1 MPQMAVMAQIVATIF
16 FFIIFLSFSYT
27 ITKEQNIMFAPLHHI
42 RNYSRNEQVR
52 QWDVILCGY
61 LYGKEGKNVVKLH

>member
-1 MPQMAVMAQIVATIF
+1 MGYSEKNERVTEEVVNI
-16 FFIIFLSFSYT
+16 L
-27 ITKEQNIMFAPLHHI
+27 TKEQNIMFAPLHHI

-61 LYGKEGKNVVKLH
+61 LYGKEEKNVVILH